1 MKKTL
6 SAVLG
11 LAMIGSAPAE
21 NVTDI
26 DRLVCSAG
34 QAHICLETGDCYRAS
49 PFQLGMPEFVVIDTK
64 KPTIST
70 TRTSG
75 QDRSSKFASYERA
88 DGLIQLQG
96 AEHGRAFSFV
106 IHEETG
112 LLTASIARDGMSI
125 SVFGACTA
133 ADL

>member
-6 SAVLG
+6 LTVLG
-11 LAMIGSAPAE
+11 LAVIGSVTAE
-21 NVTDI
+21 DVTDV

-34 QAHICLETGDCYRAS
+34 QAHICLETGDCYRAT
-49 PFQLGMPEFVVIDTK
+49 PFELGMPDFIIIDTK
-64 KPTIST
+64 KQTIST
-70 TRTSG
+70 TKTSG
-75 QDRSSKFASYERA
+75 QDRSSKFASYERSE
-88 DGLIQLQG
+88 GLIQLQG
-96 AEHGRAFSFV
+96 AEHGRAYSFV

-112 LLTASIARDGMSI
+112 LLTASIARDGMSV